1 MRKLEKLLIGVIL
14 VAALPRP
21 AFAYIDPGT
30 GSMILQGLIAA
41 LAALALTIRL
51 WWHRLMVLLGLRQK
65 AAPESHAPKD
75 PRGPEGG
82 ES

>member
-1 MRKLEKLLIGVIL
+1 MRKLEKMLILVVL
-14 VAALPRP
+14 VAALPKP
-21 AFAYIDPGT
+21 AYAYIDPGT

-65 AAPESHAPKD
+65 AAPESGAPKD
-75 PRGPEGG
+75 PGGPEAGG
-82 ES
+82 N

>member
-1 MRKLEKLLIGVIL
+1 MRKLEKLWIGVIL
-14 VAALPRP
+14 VAALPKP
-21 AFAYIDPGT
+21 AYAYIDPGT

-65 AAPESHAPKD
+65 TAPESNAPED
-75 PRGPEGG
+75 PGGPGAGG
-82 ES
+82 N